1 MRFIILRV
9 LTLRQYTASCIC
21 RDISVCQIF
30 CRTILIAKSTYN
42 GLILVEICLDRS
54 FNTPNNSIIMFIIC
68 LCVCVCVCV
77 ILNTSLRARRNG
89 TWTMTACDLGLG
101 APPGE
106 LEFKHFVCIAVW
118 VSSRNCHSVAG
129 AISSS
134 RKTLVT

>member
-1 MRFIILRV
+1 MRFIIFRV

-30 CRTILIAKSTYN
+30 SRTIIIAKSIYN
-42 GLILVEICLDRS
+42 GLILVEICL
-54 FNTPNNSIIMFIIC
+54 
-68 LCVCVCVCV
+68 V

-106 LEFKHFVCIAVW
+106 LEFKYFVCIAVW

-129 AISSS
+129 ATYAS
-134 RKTLVT
+134 